1 MKLNW
6 PLKKMLLHFGPLQV
20 IDFYRFEET
29 FRLGH
34 PSISE
39 DDIDGTPRAS
49 RRSKRPETISLLE
62 PNRLRNVGKI

>member
-1 MKLNW
+1 M
-6 PLKKMLLHFGPLQV
+6 

-62 PNRLRNVGKI
+62 PNRLRNVGKISLYDQAPRDQPHPIKL